1 MVIYINTILDIS
13 NISKTYDKK
22 NMANKNVSLKFDR
35 GEITALLGHNGAGKS
50 TLLNQIIGL
59 VKPTSGDIFINCVN
73 AVKNPYYARKIV
85 SYMPQFHAPIKGVS
99 MYQSIETSLR
109 IKGYSRK
116 LAKEKTDLIIKDLD
130 IERWQNLPGEKLSG
144 GLQRLTSFAMSLV
157 SSYPIIVLDEPTN
170 DVDPIRRDIMWR
182 YLQKL
187 AKQGIIILVVTH
199 NILEVEKYA
208 DRYVLLDKGMVK
220 KDVRISNKVL
230 MSDKHVL
237 NIFGMNRDEVDR
249 VFGNFNIKYHNEEK
263 KASIFIKNSEVNTA
277 MNIVLKLLAS
287 NKIISYELKNTSLID
302 DYWEVVSED
311 ES

>member
-1 MVIYINTILDIS
+1 MIFINTILDIS
-13 NISKTYDKK
+13 NLSKTYDKK
-22 NMANKNVSLKFDR
+22 NLANKNISLTFDR
-35 GEITALLGHNGAGKS
+35 GEITALLGNNGAGKS

-59 VKPTSGDIFINCVN
+59 VKPTSGDIFINNVN
-73 AVKNPYYARKIV
+73 IVKYPSYARKMV

-109 IKGYSRK
+109 IKGYSK
-116 LAKEKTDLIIKDLD
+116 NLAKEKTDLIIKDLD

-144 GLQRLTSFAMSLV
+144 GLQRLTSFAITLV
-157 SSYPIIVLDEPTN
+157 SPYPVIVLDEPTN
-170 DVDPIRRDIMWR
+170 DVDPIRRAVMWR

-220 KDVRISNKVL
+220 KDVRISNKFLV
-230 MSDKHVL
+230 SEKHVL
-237 NIFGMNRDEVDR
+237 NIFGMNRDEVDL
-249 VFGNFNIKYHNEEK
+249 VLGNFDIKHYKEEK
-263 KASIFIKNSEVNTA
+263 KTSVFIKNSEVKTA
-277 MNIVLKLLAS
+277 MDIVLKLLAS
-287 NKIISYELKNTSLID
+287 NKIISYELKNINLID

-311 ES
+311 VC